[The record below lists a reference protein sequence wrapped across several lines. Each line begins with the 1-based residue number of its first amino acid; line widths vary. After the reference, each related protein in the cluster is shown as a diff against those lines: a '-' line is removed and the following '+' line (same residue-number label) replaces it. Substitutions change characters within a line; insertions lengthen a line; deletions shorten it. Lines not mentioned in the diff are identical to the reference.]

1 MPICR
6 RPTAVECDVL
16 RDNNL
21 KPRDW
26 LVVSKTNKEY
36 VFANY
41 YDSSRVTISR
51 LSDKKEIHE

>member
-6 RPTAVECDVL
+6 RPTAVEREVL
-16 RDNNL
+16 RENNL
-21 KPRDW
+21 KPQDW

-51 LSDKKEIHE
+51 LQNKKELHT